1 MLRRFAAVV
10 AASLGDIDFATD
22 DGLDAARFRRLIKR
36 FGGEKIAVIRDGHGG
51 PPPAPGFGDHF
62 FEDAGS
68 AHKAVDPM
76 RLPTHEPTR
85 FHARHYSTPP
95 PKFSTRPTPPS
106 C

>member
-51 PPPAPGFGDHF
+51 HPSARGFVDNF
-62 FEDAGS
+62 FEVAGS
-68 AHKAVDPM
+68 VQKTVVRM
-76 RLPTHEPTR
+76 QMQVNESRS
-85 FHARHYSTPP
+85 FHAEGYSNRARR
-95 PKFSTRPTPPS
+95 F
-106 C
+106 